1 MDRFFDLDHPFFKP
15 LWIRLLVVVSCLGWT
30 AFEFVGGSPGWGIAF
45 GAIGLYSA
53 YRFFV
58 TFAPRDKP

>member
-1 MDRFFDLDHPFFKP
+1 MFDLNHPFFKP
-15 LWIRLLVVVSCLGWT
+15 LWIRVVIVALCLGW
-30 AFEFVGGSPGWGIAF
+30 ALFEVAGGAPLWAIMF

-58 TFAPRDKP
+58 TFDPRDEP